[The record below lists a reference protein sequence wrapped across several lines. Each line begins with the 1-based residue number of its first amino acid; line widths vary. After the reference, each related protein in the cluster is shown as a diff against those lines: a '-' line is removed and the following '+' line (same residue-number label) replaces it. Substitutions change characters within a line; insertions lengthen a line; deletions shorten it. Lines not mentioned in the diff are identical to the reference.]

1 MSNILE
7 IKNLTI
13 HYVTDDEVVK
23 AVNDISITLEE
34 GESLGLVGETG
45 AGKRRQLWV
54 SWAWFRTL
62 LEKLSVE
69 KLFIKEKTC

>member
-23 AVNDISITLEE
+23 AVNDISIALKQR
-34 GESLGLVGETG
+34 GGISGTG
-45 AGKRRQLWV
+45 RENRGGKNDDSYGCPGPGSGP
-54 SWAWFRTL
+54 SWKNYQWRSYL
-62 LEKLSVE
+62 
-69 KLFIKEKTC
+69 